1 MALVAEALSK
11 TYKTGVGRRPV
22 QALDR
27 LDLRVARGTVFGLLG
42 PNGAGKTTLVKLALG
57 IARAT
62 AGRAEVLGRPA
73 GDVPIRARIG
83 YLPENHRYPAH
94 LTGGQVLHYFGQLSG
109 LGEPERS
116 KRVEALLR
124 RVRMD
129 EWRDTAVRRY
139 SKGMMQRLGMA
150 QAILNEPDLLILDEP
165 TDGVD
170 PVGRREIRDLLLEQ
184 KQRGA
189 TIFLNSH
196 LLSEVERLCDRVA
209 ILKEGRLVREG
220 HVDDL
225 TRGAANVWEIDVQGA
240 DEARLAAALARAGRP
255 APPPLPPGAGSQAG
269 APAAAAAAPGL
280 RTIEVTGET
289 EDLNRT
295 IDALRAAGLTIAAV
309 RARRES
315 LEDVF
320 VKIVRDG
327 EAA

>member
-1 MALVAEALSK
+1 MALAAEGLSK
-11 TYKTGVGRRPV
+11 TYRSGVGRRPV

-27 LDLRVARGTVFGLLG
+27 LDLRVPRGTVFGLLG
-42 PNGAGKTTLVKLALG
+42 PNGAGKTTLVKVALG

-62 AGRAEVLGRPA
+62 SGRVEVLGRPA
-73 GDVPIRARIG
+73 GDVPVRARIG

-94 LTGGQVLHYFGQLSG
+94 LSGAQVLHFFGQLSG
-109 LGEPERS
+109 LAEPERS
-116 KRVEALLR
+116 KRVESLLR

-129 EWRDTAVRRY
+129 EWRDTPVRRY

-184 KQRGA
+184 KARGA

-209 ILKEGRLVREG
+209 ILKDGRLVREG
-220 HVDDL
+220 HVDEL
-225 TRGAANVWEIDVQGA
+225 TRGAANVWEIDVQAAAGD
-240 DEARLAAALARAGRP
+240 DEARLAAALLQAGRSL
-255 APPPLPPGAGSQAG
+255 PPPVPGAG
-269 APAAAAAAPGL
+269 PGL
-280 RTIEVTGET
+280 RTIAVTGET
-289 EDLNRT
+289 DDLNRT

>member
-1 MALVAEALSK
+1 MALVAEGLSQ
-11 TYKTGVGRRPV
+11 TYRSGMGRRPV
-22 QALDR
+22 QALAR

-62 AGRAEVLGRPA
+62 GGRAEVLGRPA
-73 GDVPIRARIG
+73 GDVPVRARIG

-94 LTGGQVLHYFGQLSG
+94 LTGEQVLHFFGKLSG
-109 LGEPERS
+109 IGEPLLS
-116 KRVEALLR
+116 QRVEALLR

-129 EWRDTAVRRY
+129 EWRSTAVRRY

-150 QAILNEPDLLILDEP
+150 QAILNGRDLLIIDEP

-184 KQRGA
+184 KARGA

-225 TRGAANVWEIDVQGA
+225 TRGSANVWEIDVQGA
-240 DEARLAAALARAGRP
+240 DEARLAAALARVSGP
-255 APPPLPPGAGSQAG
+255 GGPPPLPGTRPDGV
-269 APAAAAAAPGL
+269 
-280 RTIEVTGET
+280 RTLQVTGET
-289 EDLNRT
+289 EDLNRA

>member
-1 MALVAEALSK
+1 MPAVEMALVAEGLSK
-11 TYKTGVGRRPV
+11 TYTTGMGRRPV

-42 PNGAGKTTLVKLALG
+42 PNGAGKTTLVKIALG

-62 AGRAEVLGRPA
+62 SGRAEVLGRPA
-73 GDVPIRARIG
+73 GDVPVRARIG

-94 LTGGQVLHYFGQLSG
+94 LTGAQVLHYFGQLSG
-109 LGEPERS
+109 IEEPVRS
-116 KRVEALLR
+116 QRVEALLR

-225 TRGAANVWEIDVQGA
+225 TRGTANVWEIDVAGG
-240 DEARLAAALARAGRP
+240 DDARLAAALAQAGRP
-255 APPPLPPGAGSQAG
+255 GGPPPVPGRDG
-269 APAAAAAAPGL
+269 A
-280 RTIEVTGET
+280 RTLVVTGET
-289 EDLNRT
+289 ADLDRT
-295 IDALRAAGLTIAAV
+295 IDALRAAGLSIAAV

>member
-1 MALVAEALSK
+1 MALVAEGLSK
-11 TYKTGVGRRPV
+11 TYRSGVGRRPV

-27 LDLRVARGTVFGLLG
+27 LDLRVPQGTVFGLLG

-57 IARAT
+57 IARLT
-62 AGRAEVLGRPA
+62 AGRVEVLGRPA
-73 GDVPIRARIG
+73 GDVPVRARIG

-94 LTGGQVLHYFGQLSG
+94 LSGEQVLRFFGKLSG
-109 LGEPERS
+109 IAEPTLSR
-116 KRVEALLR
+116 RVELLLR

-129 EWRDTAVRRY
+129 EWRSTAVRRY

-184 KQRGA
+184 KGRGA

-209 ILKEGRLVREG
+209 ILKAGRLVREG
-220 HVDDL
+220 HVEDL

-240 DEARLAAALARAGRP
+240 DEARLAAVL
-255 APPPLPPGAGSQAG
+255 
-269 APAAAAAAPGL
+269 APAAGARGTAAVVPSAGRDGS
-280 RTIEVTGET
+280 RTIEVTGEA
-289 EDLNRT
+289 EDLNRA
-295 IDALRAAGLTIAAV
+295 IDALRAAGLAIAAV

>member
-1 MALVAEALSK
+1 MALVAEGLSK
-11 TYKTGVGRRPV
+11 TYRSGVGRRPV

-27 LDLRVARGTVFGLLG
+27 LDLRVPRGTVFGLLG
-42 PNGAGKTTLVKLALG
+42 PNGAGKTTLVKVALG

-62 AGRAEVLGRPA
+62 SGRAEVLGRPA
-73 GDVPIRARIG
+73 GDVPVRARIG

-94 LTGGQVLHYFGQLSG
+94 LSGAQVLHFFGQLSG
-109 LGEPERS
+109 LAEPERS
-116 KRVEALLR
+116 KRVESLLR

-170 PVGRREIRDLLLEQ
+170 PVGRRDLLLEQ
-184 KQRGA
+184 KARGA

-209 ILKEGRLVREG
+209 ILKDGRLVREG

-240 DEARLAAALARAGRP
+240 DEVRLAAALARAGRP
-255 APPPLPPGAGSQAG
+255 AGPPSLPG
-269 APAAAAAAPGL
+269 AAPGGAPGV

-295 IDALRAAGLTIAAV
+295 IDAP
-309 RARRES
+309 
-315 LEDVF
+315 
-320 VKIVRDG
+320 RD
-327 EAA
+327 